1 MRRVLVSFAA
11 LIAFGF
17 SVPANAGGPC
27 FSATAT
33 LEHKGWGKPNKGDES
48 KVMALA
54 RVQAWK
60 VFVKDLKANQLKAYM
75 SQEASIEAD
84 LDHYILDEKVSQNYN
99 KDSKILSVT
108 SCITPDLDRLAK
120 VPGFADPQVVSGEG
134 SIFVTLFVARE
145 ADSATTFDATV
156 EKSSSA
162 TAASKSMSM
171 NKESAQVAGGSAL
184 TTDSQKSMA
193 SANAKASVSGSTTRR
208 SDQIT
213 YRIISSKAVDGAMSQ
228 SLTDAGYE
236 SYLYPLVAE
245 ECDGVPQ
252 AEVEE
257 TFKTKEDLS
266 QQQLRK
272 SMKAARACEAK
283 FFALGTMTAD
293 VARVH
298 MQTGMQQ
305 VAVRVQGEIYNLSK
319 RLPIRIATIAP
330 QQFQGLGPSQDEA
343 RTNALSLAGAEAGK
357 IITQALRDKGIQ

>member
-1 MRRVLVSFAA
+1 MKRILISVAS
-11 LIAFGF
+11 LIAFTF
-17 SVPANAGGPC
+17 SMPAFASGPC
-27 FSATAT
+27 FSSTVA
-33 LEHKGWGKPNKGDES
+33 LEHKGWGQPSKKDES

-60 VFVKDLKANQLKAYM
+60 VFVKDLKPNQLKAYM
-75 SQEASIEAD
+75 SQEAAIEAD
-84 LDHYILDEKVSQNYN
+84 LDYYILDEKITQDYN
-99 KDSKILSVT
+99 KSSKILSVT
-108 SCITPDLDRLAK
+108 NCVTPDLDRLAK
-120 VPGFADPQVVSGEG
+120 IPGFAEPEVVSGEG

-145 ADSATTFDATV
+145 ADTATSFDATV

-162 TAASKSMSM
+162 TAASKSMDM
-171 NKESAQVAGGSAL
+171 NKESAQVAGASAL
-184 TTDSQKSMA
+184 TTNSQKSMA
-193 SANAKASVSGSTTRR
+193 SGNAKASVSGSTTRR

-213 YRIISSKAVDGAMSQ
+213 YKIISSKAVDGAMSQ
-228 SLTDAGYE
+228 SLTEAGYE

-245 ECDGVPQ
+245 ECDGVSQ

-272 SMKAARACEAK
+272 SMKAARNCEAK

-293 VARVH
+293 IARVH
-298 MQTGMQQ
+298 KQTGMQQ

-357 IITQALRDKGIQ
+357 IITKALRDKGIQ

>member
-1 MRRVLVSFAA
+1 MRRILVSFAA

-84 LDHYILDEKVSQNYN
+84 LDHYILDEKVSQDYN

-108 SCITPDLDRLAK
+108 NCITPDLDRLAK
-120 VPGFADPQVVSGEG
+120 IPGFADPQVVSGEG